1 MRYGEY
7 ASGGDIRTVELKS
20 GGDKGDV
27 AAALAMC
34 DHTSTA
40 AAGKTGLY
48 LLGGAAVIGILGWV
62 FTVGDKNNA
71 ERTAST
77 NLQLANQSK
86 NDVLTLLL
94 ANQGGGIAVNG
105 MPSRGNNQIL
115 G

>member
-20 GGDKGDV
+20 GDKGSDL
-27 AAALAMC
+27 AAAFAMS

-48 LLGGAAVIGILGWV
+48 VLGGAAVVGLLGWI

-71 ERTAST
+71 ERTAAT
-77 NLQLANQSK
+77 NLLLANQSK